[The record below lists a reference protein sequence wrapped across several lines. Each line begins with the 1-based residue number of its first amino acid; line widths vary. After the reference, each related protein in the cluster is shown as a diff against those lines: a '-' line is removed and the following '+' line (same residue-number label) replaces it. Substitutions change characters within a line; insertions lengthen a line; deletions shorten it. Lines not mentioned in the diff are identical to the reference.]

1 MSNLVFMSFYTYK
14 GLWARCPELGLRG
27 KSLNAVVV
35 SVDIFSEHAH
45 FLTAS
50 PTQCVV
56 KLGFGHLVK
65 YSIAILF

>member
-1 MSNLVFMSFYTYK
+1 MSNLVFMSLYTYK

-27 KSLNAVVV
+27 KSLDAVVV
-35 SVDIFSEHAH
+35 SADIFSEHAH

-56 KLGFGHLVK
+56 KTSTLASGKV
-65 YSIAILF
+65 